1 MVRLCKAILNLSA
14 QFISCGITHSSL
26 FLLPGIPVYI
36 PCTGTIPTKTVVSVV
51 VGVRVLQKCFL
62 MKGLLNSSIKL
73 YLELLRRQFL
83 LCQYRQYKWS

>member
-51 VGVRVLQKCFL
+51 VGVRVLQKFILMLIDFL
-62 MKGLLNSSIKL
+62 
-73 YLELLRRQFL
+73 Y
-83 LCQYRQYKWS
+83 